1 MPQGKHVRGASSK
14 QERQYEHIKKS
25 AQKSGRYGKR
35 AKEVAART
43 VNKMK
48 SEGKTGGG
56 KKSSSSSSKKS
67 SSSSSHKKSSSHKSS
82 GRSSS
87 KS

>member
-1 MPQGKHVRGASSK
+1 MPKKKHVRGASAK
-14 QERQYEHIKKS
+14 QQRQYEHIKEE

-48 SEGKTGGG
+48 A
-56 KKSSSSSSKKS
+56 KKSKKS
-67 SSSSSHKKSSSHKSS
+67 KAKKGKAKN
-82 GRSSS
+82 GRKRGS
-87 KS
+87 